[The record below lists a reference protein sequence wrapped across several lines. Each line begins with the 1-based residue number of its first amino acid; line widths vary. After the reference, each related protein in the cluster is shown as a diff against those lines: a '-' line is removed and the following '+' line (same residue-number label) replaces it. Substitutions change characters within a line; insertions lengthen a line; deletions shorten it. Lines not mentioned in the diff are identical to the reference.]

1 MKNLLTITQLGK
13 EEIED
18 IFNLSLKHNYPSDAL
33 RGKNVVFAFAKPSL
47 RTKVGTEAAINH
59 LGGHVIH
66 VQPEVFFEGKIL
78 FSGKKEKHIPG
89 RESLKDTVK
98 NKKNGFVFKNYDKES
113 LAKTMLEAI
122 KFYQQKS
129 QFSKM
134 ISLLMKEDFSWNKS
148 AKEYLKLYKKII

>member
-18 IFNLSLKHNYPSDAL
+18 IFNLSLKYHYPSDVL

-47 RTKVGTEAAINH
+47 RTKVGTEVAINH

-98 NKKNGFVFKNYDKES
+98 NIANWCDAIFARVFS
-113 LAKTMLEAI
+113 HQT
-122 KFYQQKS
+122 
-129 QFSKM
+129 
-134 ISLLMKEDFSWNKS
+134 LLD
-148 AKEYLKLYKKII
+148 II